1 MNVALKMPEHLNRW
15 FACLFSAL
23 FCACLVA
30 CGGEGESHSGTSA
43 AGDAEWLEPD
53 ASQGA
58 PGPDAASEEDWPDV
72 GGGGDVAD
80 ASETEE
86 TDASDTGDA
95 DISGDVDGATG
106 LSCEDPIP
114 LTGASGTAAVTYAL
128 DAAGAHIGSCGGEG
142 PERVFSFT
150 LSERALYHF
159 SLSGDSVDGVLYLR
173 GDCQTETDEL
183 NCDDG
188 LSGDVL
194 SGELDAGTWH
204 LIADAYA
211 PVAEGEATLSWSLT
225 RHPCLDVQCGAGAFC
240 ELMADGATA
249 RCLCDAGFVHNGTGC
264 VADPCADN
272 PCSDDQAL
280 SCTYTIASL
289 PDHRCVPRAWTILV
303 YLSADNDLSGTVSAD
318 LEEMREASQRADSQN
333 TLTILALVDGPL
345 SGDTRLF
352 RVDRGEITA
361 LAPEETFLGERGE
374 LDMAD
379 GTTLRDFGLWAIAAW
394 PAERYGLVLWDHGS
408 GWKSVLS
415 ARDLSSG
422 FARGF
427 SNDLTDNP
435 IDRESEISISSGEY
449 AQALAPMVAAAG
461 QRFDFIAFDACQMG
475 LYEVAH
481 ASAPYADF
489 LFASEERIPARGF
502 PYDDF
507 FAALYADESLPTI
520 EIARALI
527 DAYVATSEFHYTL
540 SATDLSTMAALDTA
554 LNDLSVSLL
563 DALHQPTGD
572 LTIHTAIATA
582 RAQSLAFHTKSHRD
596 LGDFALQ
603 LSQSEVLSASVRQAA
618 AALGEQL
625 VLSVPVAAGQGDFE
639 RARGLAIYLPDSGE
653 GVDEAYFDAGAL
665 WSQTTRW
672 GDFLT
677 AFAATPQ
684 DSGESEVD

>member
-1 MNVALKMPEHLNRW
+1 M
-15 FACLFSAL
+15 
-23 FCACLVA
+23 
-30 CGGEGESHSGTSA
+30 
-43 AGDAEWLEPD
+43 
-53 ASQGA
+53 
-58 PGPDAASEEDWPDV
+58 
-72 GGGGDVAD
+72 
-80 ASETEE
+80 
-86 TDASDTGDA
+86 
-95 DISGDVDGATG
+95 
-106 LSCEDPIP
+106 
-114 LTGASGTAAVTYAL
+114 
-128 DAAGAHIGSCGGEG
+128 
-142 PERVFSFT
+142 
-150 LSERALYHF
+150 
-159 SLSGDSVDGVLYLR
+159 
-173 GDCQTETDEL
+173 
-183 NCDDG
+183 
-188 LSGDVL
+188 
-194 SGELDAGTWH
+194 
-204 LIADAYA
+204 
-211 PVAEGEATLSWSLT
+211 
-225 RHPCLDVQCGAGAFC
+225 
-240 ELMADGATA
+240 
-249 RCLCDAGFVHNGTGC
+249 
-264 VADPCADN
+264 
-272 PCSDDQAL
+272 
-280 SCTYTIASL
+280 
-289 PDHRCVPRAWTILV
+289 
-303 YLSADNDLSGTVSAD
+303 
-318 LEEMREASQRADSQN
+318 
-333 TLTILALVDGPL
+333 
-345 SGDTRLF
+345 
-352 RVDRGEITA
+352 
-361 LAPEETFLGERGE
+361 
-374 LDMAD
+374 
-379 GTTLRDFGLWAIAAW
+379 
-394 PAERYGLVLWDHGS
+394 
-408 GWKSVLS
+408 S

-449 AQALAPMVAAAG
+449 AQALAPMVAVAG

-554 LNDLSVSLL
+554 LDDLSVSLL